1 MRAQTQE
8 NKSKVSFECTLEE
21 KAYIK
26 MLAARAHTT
35 IGEYMLS
42 HVREEFPAD
51 REPNK
56 ETLQAMKE
64 SRQGKTTKCESLE
77 DFWDKMGVKPSAYN

>member
-1 MRAQTQE
+1 MRVQE
-8 NKSKVSFECTLEE
+8 NKTKVSFECTLDE

-26 MLAARAHTT
+26 MLAARAHVT

-42 HVREEFPAD
+42 HVREEFP
-51 REPNK
+51 EEKKPNK

-64 SRQGKTTKCESLE
+64 SREGKGIKCNSIE
-77 DFWDKMGVKPSAYN
+77 DFWEKMGMSPNA